1 MSNHSASQ
9 GRLAL
14 LDVFGGHVTV
24 IDVASGE
31 VVLNVDGAG
40 HPDGIQVDVSAGYI
54 YWTDMGAEREGE
66 DFLAPDGRIMRCK
79 LDGSGSTELVGGGA
93 IHTPKQLALE
103 PDHRMLY
110 WCDREGARV
119 MRAGTDGSDLTTLV
133 ERGRGDPIP
142 RDKMDQCVGI
152 AVDRARGHLYW
163 TQKGPPKGGRGR
175 IFRADLDIPEGEAPW
190 SRSDILLLLEHLPE
204 PIDLEID
211 HRNGFLYWTDRGA
224 EPDGNS
230 LNRARLTDGRLSS
243 HEVVARGFREAIGM
257 ALGPSGDVAYVSDL
271 SGKLYEVALQTGKKT
286 VIFDLGRPITGIA
299 LF

>member
-31 VVLNVDGAG
+31 AVLNVDGAG
-40 HPDGIQVDVSAGYI
+40 HPDGIQVDVSAGYL

-119 MRAGTDGSDLTTLV
+119 MRAGTDGSGLTTLV
-133 ERGRGDPIP
+133 ERGRGAPIP

-175 IFRADLDIPEGEAPW
+175 IFRADLDIPEGETPW
-190 SRSDILLLLEHLPE
+190 NRSDILLLLEHLPE

-211 HRNGFLYWTDRGA
+211 HRNNFLYWTDRGA

-230 LNRARLTDGRLSS
+230 LNRARLTDGGLSS

-257 ALGPSGDVAYVSDL
+257 ALGPSEDVAYVSDL

>member
-24 IDVASGE
+24 IDLASGE
-31 VVLNVDGAG
+31 TVLNIDGAG
-40 HPDGIQVDVSAGYI
+40 HPDGIQVDVSADSL

-79 LDGSGSTELVGGGA
+79 LDGSGSTELVGGGT
-93 IHTPKQLALE
+93 IHTPKQLVLE

-110 WCDREGARV
+110 WCDREGGRV
-119 MRAGTDGSDLTTLV
+119 MRAGTDGSGLTTLV
-133 ERGRGDPIP
+133 ERGRGEPIP
-142 RDKMDQCVGI
+142 RDKMNQCVGI
-152 AVDRARGHLYW
+152 VVDRARGHLYW

-175 IFRADLDIPEGEAPW
+175 IFRAKLDIPEGEMPW
-190 SRSDILLLLEHLPE
+190 NRSDILVLLEHLPE

-230 LNRARLTDGRLSS
+230 LNRARLTDVGLSS
-243 HEVVARGFREAIGM
+243 HEVVARGFKEAIGM
-257 ALGPSGDVAYVSDL
+257 ALAPSGDIAYVSDL
-271 SGKLYEVALQTGKKT
+271 SGKVYEVALRTGKKT
-286 VIFDLGRPITGIA
+286 AIFDLGRPVTGIV
-299 LF
+299 FF

>member
-31 VVLNVDGAG
+31 AVLNVDGAG

-175 IFRADLDIPEGEAPW
+175 IFRADLDIPEGETPW

-271 SGKLYEVALQTGKKT
+271 SGKLYEVALQTGEKT